1 MGAEHLKPLTSMRF
15 FAALWVVL
23 YAWWPDSNFGTAPG
37 LIAKGYLGVELFF
50 VLSGFILCHVYL
62 DQAEMGRFRYGSFLW
77 NRLARVY
84 PLHLATL
91 LGVGLL
97 AGGAMLAG
105 LQVDGN
111 VLHWESLPANILMV
125 HAWGLTDTAGWN
137 HPSWSI
143 SAEWFAYLSFPIFAA
158 AAFALRSR
166 PVLATALAVF
176 VLFAGYAGYE
186 ALSGG
191 ALTQATFMGGAVR
204 IVPPFAFGCAIFLLW
219 RSGVLG
225 KTRFTGTQ
233 VALAALAVSILGI
246 GLSAGL
252 GGPDALTVSFFGVL
266 ILALAGL
273 AEHESPFTSA
283 PLVFLGEAS
292 YSLYMICIPFKLVAV
307 NAAQKVLGVEGLP
320 AWAWIPLVALLPLL
334 SGVSYLA
341 IEKPAR
347 AWMKG
352 VAERGKKPQ
361 AAVQAA

>member
-1 MGAEHLKPLTSMRF
+1 MIPNDLKPLTALRF
-15 FAALWVVL
+15 FAAFWVVL
-23 YAWWPDSNFGTAPG
+23 FAWWGVAFEHTPG
-37 LIAKGYLGVELFF
+37 FIAKGYLGVDLFF

-62 DQAEMGRFRYGSFLW
+62 QPAGEGRFRYGGFLW

-84 PLHLATL
+84 PLHLFTL
-91 LGVGLL
+91 LGVGLM
-97 AGGAMLAG
+97 AGAAAVADMN
-105 LQVDGN
+105 VDGN
-111 VLHWESLPANILMV
+111 VLSWETLPANILML
-125 HAWGLTDTAGWN
+125 HAWGVTGEAGWN

-233 VALAALAVSILGI
+233 VALAALAVSLLGI

-252 GGPDALTVSFFGVL
+252 GGPDALTVSFFGVQ